1 MNRSDYI
8 NPDNFHFRPNTHI
21 SAPISKDPN
30 HIICQIG
37 GAKNQREKQHF
48 VYNRRGGGI
57 TLVLASLLWVQRK
70 PSTKLYGKRNKTDHA
85 QYETCWH
92 LAPYKLIQMTLFM
105 LFHYHILILL
115 PQMLSFIV
123 EPCTHLFFI
132 WK

>member
-37 GAKNQREKQHF
+37 GAKNQRDKQHF

-57 TLVLASLLWVQRK
+57 MLVLASLNEFKGILQQ
-70 PSTKLYGKRNKTDHA
+70 SFMGKEIRQT
-85 QYETCWH
+85 
-92 LAPYKLIQMTLFM
+92 
-105 LFHYHILILL
+105 
-115 PQMLSFIV
+115 MLSMRPADILH
-123 EPCTHLFFI
+123 PTSLF
-132 WK
+132 K